1 MSLRVDKVSLDDN
14 KYTKSDGVQL
24 KKPKKENSVFGTEGQ
39 FVAYMPMGGIGSLL
53 NGKGAQPTNT
63 AHSA

>member
-1 MSLRVDKVSLDDN
+1 MSLRVDKVSFDDN
-14 KYTKSDGVQL
+14 KYTKTDGVQQQ
-24 KKPKKENSVFGTEGQ
+24 KKKKINSAFTEGQ